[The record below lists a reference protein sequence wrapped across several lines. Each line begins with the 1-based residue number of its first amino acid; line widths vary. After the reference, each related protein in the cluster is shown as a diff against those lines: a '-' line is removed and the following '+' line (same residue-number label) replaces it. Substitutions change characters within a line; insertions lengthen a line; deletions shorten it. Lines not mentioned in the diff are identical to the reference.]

1 MNRLTRISC
10 LLFVLH
16 STSNA
21 IANVKITPI
30 GVDSMSSVK
39 PNDLK
44 VEEARTFREPVIPEY
59 YGSNYDRNQPKNF
72 VTSYGGST
80 TYDRYGGN
88 TYGGNNYENKY
99 GGSSYDNK
107 YGGNSYN
114 KYNTNGY
121 GSNSANGNGYGSNNG
136 NSNGYGSSSYGAD
149 RYGSKYPNQDR
160 IGISKYYW
168 IKLFKFQDLIH
179 ASINTGYGTTS
190 PGSSIDNKYYIPG
203 GSYNTNTNMNRNPF
217 ENSNGVFQQGGQYPG
232 NNPSEH
238 VFDLHNPSTQKSL
251 LLPLAG
257 AALLGVAAA
266 LVVNGG
272 ALPLFH
278 MGSAGAMYGK
288 RKRRSLAD
296 DKFAQHLVYRG
307 YKLKK

>member
-1 MNRLTRISC
+1 MNRLTCISC
-10 LLFVLH
+10 LIFLLH

-59 YGSNYDRNQPKNF
+59 YGSNYDRNQAKNF

-88 TYGGNNYENKY
+88 SYGGNAYENKY

-107 YGGNSYN
+107 YGGNTYD

-121 GSNSANGNGYGSNNG
+121 GSNSYGS
-136 NSNGYGSSSYGAD
+136 
-149 RYGSKYPNQDR
+149 
-160 IGISKYYW
+160 
-168 IKLFKFQDLIH
+168 
-179 ASINTGYGTTS
+179 TS
-190 PGSSIDNKYYIPG
+190 PGSSVDNKYYIPG
-203 GSYNTNTNMNRNPF
+203 GSYNTNTNTNRNPF
-217 ENSNGVFQQGGQYPG
+217 ENSNGGYPQGGQFPG
-232 NNPSEH
+232 GNPSEH
-238 VFDLHNPSTQKSL
+238 GFEINLPSHKSL

-278 MGSAGAMYGK
+278 MGGAGAGAMYGK
-288 RKRRSLAD
+288 RKRRSTD
-296 DKFAQHLVYRG
+296 DKFTQHLVYRG

>member
-59 YGSNYDRNQPKNF
+59 YGSNYERNQPKNF

-88 TYGGNNYENKY
+88 TYGANNYENKY

-107 YGGNSYN
+107 YGGNNYN
-114 KYNTNGY
+114 KYNNNGY
-121 GSNSANGNGYGSNNG
+121 GSNS
-136 NSNGYGSSSYGAD
+136 
-149 RYGSKYPNQDR
+149 
-160 IGISKYYW
+160 
-168 IKLFKFQDLIH
+168 
-179 ASINTGYGTTS
+179 YGTTS

-203 GSYNTNTNMNRNPF
+203 GSYNTNTNTNRNPF
-217 ENSNGVFQQGGQYPG
+217 ENSNGIFQQGGQYPG
-232 NNPSEH
+232 NNPLEH
-238 VFDLHNPSTQKSL
+238 GFDLHNPSHQKSL

-278 MGSAGAMYGK
+278 MGSAGAGAMYGK